1 MDLFWILSVVFYVG
15 ESGRE
20 CADEVANIL
29 QKIQVNSEER
39 DMAVRLLKT
48 GGLSVAPSIWFHKHS
63 NISAKPGNRI
73 IHISQ
78 GTFI

>member
-1 MDLFWILSVVFYVG
+1 VFYVG

-48 GGLSVAPSIWFHKHS
+48 GGLSVALSI
-63 NISAKPGNRI
+63 
-73 IHISQ
+73 
-78 GTFI
+78 